1 MSNSKIKKITYVN
14 MEDFYSDK
22 TESKISF
29 SGKSSVNN
37 FTLLYFNNL
46 FVKASGE
53 WQSIA

>member
-1 MSNSKIKKITYVN
+1 MK
-14 MEDFYSDK
+14 DFDGDK
-22 TESKISF
+22 TGPKISF

-46 FVKASGE
+46 FVKSTGE